1 MIPNN
6 ACTLRI
12 TAAAGTEL
20 AGASFAGTV
29 KFPFFPA
36 ERALRP
42 ESLHH
47 SRGIAGSGFLPLSKI
62 PNCCHPWVSGPCS
75 SSSVTD
81 HPLRPVIRRRHGRPL
96 PHHLADRTRTALL
109 SLTVYTQCDAT
120 SCAHSVLTFVSKRY
134 PQKEGTLFTR
144 YSPVCH

>member
-1 MIPNN
+1 MLNNPPTSSLSPMIPNN

-20 AGASFAGTV
+20 AGASSAGTV

-47 SRGIAGSGFLPLSKI
+47 SRGIAGSGFPPLSNI
-62 PNCCHPWVSGPCS
+62 PNCCLPWESGPCS
-75 SSSVTD
+75 SSSVAD
-81 HPLRPVIRRRHGRPL
+81 HPLRPAIHRSHGRPL
-96 PHHLADRTRTALL
+96 PHHQTNGPQPHPFAPEGFTN
-109 SLTVYTQCDAT
+109 TVRRPYQII
-120 SCAHSVLTFVSKRY
+120 RY
-134 PQKEGTLFTR
+134 
-144 YSPVCH
+144 

>member
-20 AGASFAGTV
+20 AGASSAGTV

-42 ESLHH
+42 EGLHH
-47 SRGIAGSGFLPLSKI
+47 SRGIADQAFAHCPIFPTAASRGSLDRVSVPVWLIILSDQLSI
-62 PNCCHPWVSGPCS
+62 VPW
-75 SSSVTD
+75 
-81 HPLRPVIRRRHGRPL
+81 
-96 PHHLADRTRTALL
+96 
-109 SLTVYTQCDAT
+109 
-120 SCAHSVLTFVSKRY
+120 
-134 PQKEGTLFTR
+134 
-144 YSPVCH
+144 